1 MKKDVF
7 TSIVELSSRSLLFC
21 ANPNMIFQALRQEV
35 AYASYLNVQTV
46 ILPPPRHRSQVASYA
61 RAINECLKS
70 TTYMNFSIRL
80 PIYDPAV
87 FQPKETPPIPPS
99 ATSASSTPS
108 APSTPKIVTPRISTS
123 KSLKAARAPEGEI
136 NATWEMWDIIRT
148 LCDYNTRL
156 TLSMQILYV
165 LETVPD
171 ELNASARSHPAIT
184 F

>member
-1 MKKDVF
+1 MF
-7 TSIVELSSRSLLFC
+7 TGVVELSSRSLFFGT
-21 ANPNMIFQALRQEV
+21 NPNLIFQALRQEV

-61 RAINECLKS
+61 RAVNECLKS
-70 TTYMNFSIRL
+70 TTFMTFSIRL

-87 FQPKETPPIPPS
+87 FQPKESSIIPPS
-99 ATSASSTPS
+99 ITSTSSTPS
-108 APSTPKIVTPRISTS
+108 APSTPKIVTPRASTS

-156 TLSMQILYV
+156 TLSMHSLYV
-165 LETVPD
+165 LEQYLT
-171 ELNASARSHPAIT
+171 N
-184 F
+184 